1 MNQPTESQ
9 SVAKP
14 KPRAYADFFN
24 YFGKEKRLHSWFAEK
39 RTKLLGFI
47 FPSFVRLGLAPDTIS
62 YIGIALLTGVI
73 LYFLRNP
80 KLAVLFL
87 VGHLVCDGMD
97 GAFARHAGKASQ
109 SGAFTD
115 LVCDQLGM
123 VVVSMM
129 AIFHH
134 MVSPVL
140 GAVYITL
147 YLIVVVFGVII
158 NAMGLGT
165 RVTITSK
172 YILYSVYAIWAWW
185 GINLFT
191 WLMSFFS
198 AIMAIEVLIG
208 YFRLK
213 RGIRRKFDSPLRFS
227 AGDTYSGHLN
237 YVLNVAVPL
246 SVFLGIL
253 IWGNWIPIST
263 MLDHPRVD
271 VAWQTESL
279 SIHLDEGEE
288 IVGVAAHN
296 NTLLVMVRRSDSM
309 LEVRASADENGNP
322 KKFLIPEYVN
332 PAFSGLP
339 VDGNVLLLIDN
350 TTRLLMGI
358 DMDASFRSGR
368 AVLVITLPVQYLR
381 ITGLAV
387 GMHNGKRVWLAANY
401 LYTRKT
407 YIIDPEKALRK
418 GYLSGGVMAA
428 YVNSGFPS
436 GLVLIGEN
444 IVEYASSPMNR
455 LMYVAPLT
463 QMIGR
468 KDILSASLFSIEPPT
483 KEALGPVML
492 NETLVMMSPRGALF
506 RLPIEK
512 LRASRPLAL
521 DIKAEK

>member
-1 MNQPTESQ
+1 
-9 SVAKP
+9 
-14 KPRAYADFFN
+14 
-24 YFGKEKRLHSWFAEK
+24 
-39 RTKLLGFI
+39 
-47 FPSFVRLGLAPDTIS
+47 
-62 YIGIALLTGVI
+62 
-73 LYFLRNP
+73 
-80 KLAVLFL
+80 
-87 VGHLVCDGMD
+87 
-97 GAFARHAGKASQ
+97 
-109 SGAFTD
+109 
-115 LVCDQLGM
+115 
-123 VVVSMM
+123 
-129 AIFHH
+129 
-134 MVSPVL
+134 
-140 GAVYITL
+140 
-147 YLIVVVFGVII
+147 
-158 NAMGLGT
+158 
-165 RVTITSK
+165 
-172 YILYSVYAIWAWW
+172 
-185 GINLFT
+185 
-191 WLMSFFS
+191 
-198 AIMAIEVLIG
+198 
-208 YFRLK
+208 
-213 RGIRRKFDSPLRFS
+213 
-227 AGDTYSGHLN
+227 
-237 YVLNVAVPL
+237 
-246 SVFLGIL
+246 
-253 IWGNWIPIST
+253 
-263 MLDHPRVD
+263 
-271 VAWQTESL
+271 
-279 SIHLDEGEE
+279 
-288 IVGVAAHN
+288 
-296 NTLLVMVRRSDSM
+296 M
-309 LEVRASADENGNP
+309 LEVRASADENGSP

-463 QMIGR
+463 QMIGI